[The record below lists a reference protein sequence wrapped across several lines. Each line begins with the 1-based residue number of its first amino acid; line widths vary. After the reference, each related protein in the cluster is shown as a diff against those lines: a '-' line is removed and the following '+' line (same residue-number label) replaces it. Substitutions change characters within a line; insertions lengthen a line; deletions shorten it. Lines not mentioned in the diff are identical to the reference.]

1 MFDICYNTKNGEY
14 MTIKKPLLA
23 EDADIN
29 KIKFPVMVQCKI
41 DGVRAIYLE
50 KFSGRS
56 LKGFPNKFTFN
67 KYNDPI
73 FKGFDGELIVGSN
86 PVEDDLCNKCT
97 SAFNSH
103 EGEPESTW
111 YIFDYI
117 TDETKDLPY
126 VDRFE
131 IAFNRVIELQ
141 KHGYNIKLIPHELIC
156 NNLEELLE
164 FETMVLELGFEGI
177 CIRKLDGKYKQGR
190 STINSGELLRIKRQA
205 DLDAIIVSIIEAKSN
220 KNEAKINELGLT
232 ERSSHMDNLV
242 PKGMVASFI
251 CIDKISEKQITVG
264 AGKLKHNDRILIWE
278 NKNQYIGKTL
288 KYRCFKYNEKDLP
301 RFPRWIAWREDFDI
315 GE

>member
-1 MFDICYNTKNGEY
+1 

-23 EDADIN
+23 DDADIN
-29 KIKFPVMVQCKI
+29 KIKFPVMIQCKI

-56 LKGFPNKFTFN
+56 LKPFPNKFTFN

-103 EGEPESTW
+103 DGEPESTW

-126 VDRFE
+126 VERFE
-131 IAFNRVIELQ
+131 IAYNHMKKLQ
-141 KHGYNIKLIPHELIC
+141 GYGYSVKMIPYLKIC

-190 STINSGELLRIKRQA
+190 STINSAELLRIKRQA
-205 DLDAIIVSIIEAKSN
+205 DLDAIIMEIIEAKSN
-220 KNEAKINELGLT
+220 KNEAKINELGHT
-232 ERSSHMDNLV
+232 ERSTHQDNLV
-242 PKGMVASFI
+242 PKGMVGSFI
-251 CIDKISEKQITVG
+251 CKDKISGKDITVG
-264 AGKLKHNDRILIWE
+264 AGKLKHDERIFIWE
-278 NKNQYIGKTL
+278 NEELYIGKTL
-288 KYRCFKYNEKDLP
+288 KYRCFQYNEKDLP
-301 RFPRWIAWREDFDI
+301 RFPRWISWREDFDI